1 MSQRLADR
9 FAACREEGRIAF
21 VGFVTAG
28 FPNLADTVPAML
40 EMEKQGADRF
50 CLFCVFVCFG
60 SAAIS
65 AVMSSR

>member
-9 FAACREEGRIAF
+9 FAACREDGRIAF

-50 CLFCVFVCFG
+50 RSHFLPV
-60 SAAIS
+60 AIC
-65 AVMSSR
+65 AVGLCCA